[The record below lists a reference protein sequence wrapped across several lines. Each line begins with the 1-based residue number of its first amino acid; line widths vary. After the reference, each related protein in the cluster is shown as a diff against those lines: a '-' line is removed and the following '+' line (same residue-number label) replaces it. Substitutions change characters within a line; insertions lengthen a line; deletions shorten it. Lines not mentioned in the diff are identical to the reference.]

1 VDALRQPGVG
11 CAPARERKAMN
22 TPDLSRALV
31 PLPGQEKYVRR
42 RFWQKVRRT
51 LGRVPFVDQAIAAYY
66 AAIDPATPRGARLIL
81 MAALAYFV
89 MPADFV
95 PDIVA
100 MIGFSDDAAVLL
112 MAINALGPH
121 IKATHLER
129 ARAYLDSEG

>member
-1 VDALRQPGVG
+1 
-11 CAPARERKAMN
+11 MS
-22 TPDLSRALV
+22 TPDLSQALV
-31 PLPGQEKYVRR
+31 PLPGQERYVRR

-66 AAIDPATPRGARLIL
+66 AAIDPETPRAARLVL

-89 MPADFV
+89 MPADVV

-100 MIGFSDDAAVLL
+100 MFGFSDDAAVLL

-121 IKATHLER
+121 IKTMHLEH
-129 ARAYLDSEG
+129 ARAYLDGEADEPSAAASGGRR

>member
-1 VDALRQPGVG
+1 
-11 CAPARERKAMN
+11 MN
-22 TPDLSRALV
+22 APDLSQALV
-31 PLPGQEKYVRR
+31 PQPGQERYVRK

-66 AAIDPATPRGARLIL
+66 AAIDPATPRGARLLL

-89 MPADFV
+89 LPADVV

-112 MAINALGPH
+112 MAMNALGPH
-121 IKATHLER
+121 IKKTHIER
-129 ARAYLDSEG
+129 ARNYLDSES